1 MSIDILKNKENK
13 KMKKI
18 IAGIL
23 SAAAIVALCV
33 CMTACS
39 SGIVGTYKFRSMSMK
54 QGGVSVEI
62 KAGESYMGV
71 TVTEDAYQLTVK
83 DDNTFE
89 LKMNMGTET
98 TQNGTWEQKDGKYY
112 FTANGESVEIT
123 LNGNTLIFE
132 QEGSKFTFIK

>member
-1 MSIDILKNKENK
+1 
-13 KMKKI
+13 MKKI

-54 QGGVSVEI
+54 QGGVSVDI

-71 TVTEDAYQLTVK
+71 TVTEDAYKLTVK

-89 LKMNMGTET
+89 LKINMGTEI

-112 FTANGESVEIT
+112 FITNGESEEVT
-123 LNGNTLIFE
+123 LSGNTLVLE
-132 QEGSKFTFIK
+132 QQGIKLTFKK